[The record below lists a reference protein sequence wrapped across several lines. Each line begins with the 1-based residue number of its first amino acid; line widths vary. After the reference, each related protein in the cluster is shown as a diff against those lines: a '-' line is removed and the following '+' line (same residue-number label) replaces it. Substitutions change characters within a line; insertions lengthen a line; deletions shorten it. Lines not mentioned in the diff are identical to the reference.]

1 MFNIAWDN
9 VLYYKNL
16 VKSKK
21 APDTIVFYPDDW
33 NDYGYYL
40 TFTVCYYDQYLNE
53 TLLGNYRIYNPSIE
67 MQIDEFGIKTIF
79 TQIHSDMS
87 NNTFYNY
94 DDSHNVEGI
103 NCNYYSLAQ
112 DISFYQHLYTLGLV
126 YYENFLKAFR
136 DLTVTDLPEEV
147 KENKG
152 VKNALL
158 RNDGVT
164 KSEDIIKLERH
175 LKEIDERLNVG
186 NYLSTEEFL
195 DLICNHI
202 LKLLQDEQL
211 DEKKELIS
219 IIIEGCNYD
228 FVLLNKLV
236 RAYKDKSYQD
246 ENYKGYVFLKSL
258 IDKTDFEQLKS
269 ELETIENKELKEIS
283 ASVEKI
289 KEELRYTSND
299 KEFIHYTSLG
309 TLKFLLYKSENNK
322 KDSNKSDENINYSRL
337 RLSNARQM
345 NDPNEG
351 YTLFNLIG
359 IEKKDLPETDYA
371 TSPFFFASM
380 TQIKEDQK
388 LDDSL
393 PMWKQYGD
401 DAKGINLTYHSDY
414 IKSLMDDGIEIYK
427 VCYKVESDTLKKEI
441 DAIKSAFDK
450 IKEDENKR
458 KYSSSALK
466 LIDDIRYLFKESDYS
481 YENEY
486 RIIKSYEGKESEI
499 FTSDSS
505 NSVIPGLYVYIDK
518 ELKYSKIKLGPNC
531 DDIDFVAPYIK
542 YVDPNIEVTQ
552 SEISYR

>member
-21 APDTIVFYPDDW
+21 APNTIVFYPDDW

-53 TLLGNYRIYNPSIE
+53 TLIGNYRIYNPSIE

-79 TQIHSDMS
+79 TQIHSDMI

-112 DISFYQHLYTLGLV
+112 DISFYQHLYTLGTG
-126 YYENFLKAFR
+126 YYETFLKVFR
-136 DLTVTDLPEEV
+136 DLTVIDLPDDI
-147 KENKG
+147 KENEG
-152 VKNALL
+152 VKKALL
-158 RNDGVT
+158 RNDGIT
-164 KSEDIIKLERH
+164 KSAEIIELNQQ
-175 LKEIDERLNVG
+175 LKEIDECWNVG
-186 NYLSTEEFL
+186 NYISNILQKLKDDQLNDEKIEVVSKIIEVYDFDYGLYFDLLSELLKVYLGRYDKSNFDKSYEL
-195 DLICNHI
+195 
-202 LKLLQDEQL
+202 LKLLL
-211 DEKKELIS
+211 
-219 IIIEGCNYD
+219 
-228 FVLLNKLV
+228 
-236 RAYKDKSYQD
+236 
-246 ENYKGYVFLKSL
+246 
-258 IDKTDFEQLKS
+258 DKTDFEQLKS
-269 ELETIENKELKEIS
+269 ELETNKNENLGEIS
-283 ASVEKI
+283 TSVKKI
-289 KEELRYTSND
+289 KDTLRYSKTTND
-299 KEFIHYTSLG
+299 DSFIHYTSLN
-309 TLKFLLYKSENNK
+309 TLKFLLYKTDDKNNYPK
-322 KDSNKSDENINYSRL
+322 L

-351 YTLFNLIG
+351 YILFNLIG
-359 IEKKDLPETDYA
+359 IEKEELPETDYD

-380 TQIKEDQK
+380 TQIEKDQK

-427 VCYKVESDTLKKEI
+427 VCYNVEADSLKEEI

-450 IKEDENKR
+450 IKQYDNDDKR
-458 KYSSSALK
+458 TKYFSSALN
-466 LIDDIRYLFKESDYS
+466 LIDDIRYLFKETDYS

-486 RIIKSYEGKESEI
+486 RIIKSYEGKEKEI
-499 FTSDSS
+499 ITSDSS
-505 NSVIPGLYVYIDK
+505 NSVIPGLYTYIDK
-518 ELKYSKIKLGPNC
+518 ELKYSKIKLGPKC

-542 YVDPNIEVTQ
+542 HIDRKIEVTR

>member
-1 MFNIAWDN
+1 MFSIAWDN

-21 APDTIVFYPDDW
+21 APNTIVFYPDDW

-40 TFTVCYYDQYLNE
+40 TYTVCYYDQSLNE
-53 TLLGNYRIYNPSIE
+53 TLLGSYRFYNPNIEKQDNVSDIKNISIQ
-67 MQIDEFGIKTIF
+67 MFDDYL
-79 TQIHSDMS
+79 H
-87 NNTFYNY
+87 NRFYFP
-94 DDSHNVEGI
+94 DDKKVESI
-103 NCNYYSLAQ
+103 NKNYYSLAHNA
-112 DISFYQHLYTLGLV
+112 SFYQQLYTLGLSS
-126 YYENFLKAFR
+126 YEYFLRVFR

-195 DLICNHI
+195 DLICNHV

-258 IDKTDFEQLKS
+258 IDKTFFEQLKS
-269 ELETIENKELKEIS
+269 DLKAIDNENLKDILN
-283 ASVEKI
+283 SVESI
-289 KEELRYTSND
+289 KDKLKYHSNN
-299 KEFIHYTSLG
+299 ENFTHYTSLN
-309 TLKFLLYKSENNK
+309 TLNFLLYKKNE
-322 KDSNKSDENINYSRL
+322 KDFYPKL

-351 YTLFNLIG
+351 YTFLNHIG
-359 IEKKDLPETDYA
+359 IEKKELPETDYE
-371 TSPFFFASM
+371 TSPFYFASM
-380 TQIKEDQK
+380 SQTGENQSLE
-388 LDDSL
+388 DSL

-401 DAKGINLTYHSDY
+401 DAKGINLTYHSEY
-414 IKSLMDDGIEIYK
+414 IKNLIDDGIEIYK
-427 VCYKVESDTLKKEI
+427 VCYDFIEDSLEEEI
-441 DAIKSAFDK
+441 DSIKLAFKK
-450 IKEDENKR
+450 IKENDDER
-458 KYSSSALK
+458 KKYLSSAFN
-466 LIDDIRYLFKESDYS
+466 LIDSIRYLFKEADYS

-518 ELKYSKIKLGPNC
+518 ELKYSKIKLGPKC

-542 YVDPNIEVTQ
+542 YVDPNIKVTQ